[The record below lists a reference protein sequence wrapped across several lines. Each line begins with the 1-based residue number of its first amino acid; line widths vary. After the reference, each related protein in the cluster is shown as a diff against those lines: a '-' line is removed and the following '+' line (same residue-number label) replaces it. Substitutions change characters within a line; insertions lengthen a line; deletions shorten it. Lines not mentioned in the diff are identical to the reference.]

1 MKTIPVR
8 SPQMEEEKKEDSSLS
23 VGVRI
28 DERGPLVRI
37 IVVGSTFTVRMKG
50 LRHEFLR
57 GHVQCMYRST
67 SLPSGGSIVTQASL
81 LENLHRLDTMLV
93 KKVAKKSRDTLSE
106 MMVDISLGVSVPF
119 HHAGDFTGKHNSL
132 HAFVF
137 KREFKL
143 AGEGGARQKPPK
155 LDAEDQEETVDV
167 ARNVFMH
174 LDTATCKR
182 ILRWVMK
189 QSAKVYVRLELIST
203 KLPIVKDLIV

>member
-8 SPQMEEEKKEDSSLS
+8 SPQMEEEEKENSSLS

-37 IVVGSTFTVRMKG
+37 IVVGSTLTVRMKG

-93 KKVAKKSRDTLSE
+93 EEVAKKSRDTISPRCRRTGLLVE
-106 MMVDISLGVSVPF
+106 EVRDVGGQINDIIFGLGTRFGERRTSRVWGAWAGVAARGADSDGKSL
-119 HHAGDFTGKHNSL
+119 L
-132 HAFVF
+132 
-137 KREFKL
+137 
-143 AGEGGARQKPPK
+143 RQ
-155 LDAEDQEETVDV
+155 E
-167 ARNVFMH
+167 R
-174 LDTATCKR
+174 
-182 ILRWVMK
+182 
-189 QSAKVYVRLELIST
+189 
-203 KLPIVKDLIV
+203 